1 MSALTKTLK
10 YMGRT
15 IKYLW
20 FIKHYWKEQ
29 IIFNTKTFNDI
40 VLNGYTYTTGNE
52 KDQKVLI
59 PVNNYYTR
67 YENTNRAAA

>member
-1 MSALTKTLK
+1 
-10 YMGRT
+10 MGRT

-52 KDQKVLI
+52 KDQ
-59 PVNNYYTR
+59 
-67 YENTNRAAA
+67 